1 MRYEEKWHF
10 FIGFLAIIIAMA
22 SVNVN
27 YKTTR
32 QLLVLGYLKT
42 AAAPTD
48 TRDQSHSNNGSKD
61 LLLFEIF
68 F

>member
-1 MRYEEKWHF
+1 MRYYLGEWQY

-22 SVNVN
+22 SINVN

-42 AAAPTD
+42 AAAPKD
-48 TRDQSHSNNGSKD
+48 TRDQSQSNNGSKD
-61 LLLFEIF
+61 LLLF
-68 F
+68 